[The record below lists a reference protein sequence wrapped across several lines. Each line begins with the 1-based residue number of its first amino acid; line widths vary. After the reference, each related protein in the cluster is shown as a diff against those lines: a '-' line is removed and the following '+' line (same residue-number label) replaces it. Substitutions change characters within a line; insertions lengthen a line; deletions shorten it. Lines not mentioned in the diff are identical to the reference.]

1 MADGSGRV
9 RLSDY
14 RPPDFLTEEVS
25 FLFDLDASRTRI
37 TCRQRF
43 RRRPGVRKGCALD
56 LDGRDFEVVSIRL
69 DGEEVAPSAVERTEA
84 GIRLYPVSDV
94 VDLEVVSLVSP
105 RKNTASIG
113 LFMEGEAILS
123 HMEADG
129 MRRLTFFQ
137 DRPDVLACYSVR
149 LEGARSQFPVLLSN
163 GICVETGDVGA
174 GRHYA
179 LWRDETPKPCYI
191 FAIAAGDWA
200 STSARHVF
208 SSGYATD
215 IVVYAGRAN
224 IGRCDFLLGALSR
237 AMAWDEDVYG
247 RVCDTPV
254 FNVVVPERHAIAQE
268 NKGLMY
274 LEATYAFADAETST
288 DEDFDLVERIAGH
301 EYFHNWTGN
310 RVTVRDW
317 FQLSLKEG
325 LTRFRDQQ
333 FSAAMSAPDVKRI
346 TTVRNLRTNQFPED
360 SGPAAHPVQPR
371 AYNSVSNLYTATVYD
386 KGAELVRM
394 LHALL
399 GGEAFR
405 RGMDLYF
412 DRHDGQAV
420 TIGDLLSALS
430 VASGVDLSQFL
441 RWYERPG
448 QPRLR
453 VRTAHD
459 PRTRVFRVS
468 VRQEGSDEQPLHIPL
483 RVGLLRLD
491 GTEVRARARGQAR
504 EGLLE
509 LRNFE
514 ETFEFEGVDERPV
527 LSCNR
532 GFSAPVGVDFDRSE
546 ADLLLLFAHDPD
558 GFSRWDA
565 GQELMGE
572 AVRKFAAARREANAS
587 PGFENLISAMGRILT
602 DTRTDRSLR
611 AELLG
616 FPHVGLIGDPC
627 PEIDIDGLAVGS
639 EALRRAFAARYRDD
653 LLSVFHDC
661 DPESRVDMTPDARG
675 ARRLRATCL
684 DYLLELDE
692 APLRRIACQE
702 ALHAPGMTARSAAL
716 YSLCNTT
723 SPECDEALEGF
734 KARWKGVDSVMRIWF
749 RAQAL
754 SRQPGA
760 AGRVAKLAATDDFS
774 MANAPLAMALFG
786 GFFRQNRIGF
796 HEADGSGYRLLRETV
811 LALDRVRPQGVRW
824 LMPQI
829 MNWRR
834 FDAGRRTLMTA
845 ELEIIALF
853 PDLSP
858 ALRDV
863 VSRALAPGAS
873 T

>member
-25 FLFDLDASRTRI
+25 LRFDLDASLTRI
-37 TCRQRF
+37 TCQQRF
-43 RRRPGVRKGCALD
+43 RRRPGVRQ
-56 LDGRDFEVVSIRL
+56 GRPLELCGREFEIVSIRL
-69 DGEEVAPSAVERTEA
+69 DGVELAPSSVEKTEE
-84 GIRLYPVSDV
+84 GVRLYPQGDV

-137 DRPDVLACYSVR
+137 DRPDVLSRYTVR
-149 LEGARSQFPVLLSN
+149 LEGARAQFPVLLSN

-191 FAIAAGDWA
+191 FAIAAGDWE
-200 STSARHVF
+200 STRTRHVF
-208 SSGYATD
+208 SSGIECE
-215 IVVYAGRAN
+215 IVVYARREN
-224 IGRCDFLLGALSR
+224 IVRCQFLLGALSR
-237 AMAWDEDVYG
+237 AMAWDEEVYG
-247 RVCDTPV
+247 RVCDLPV
-254 FNVVVPERHAIAQE
+254 FNVIVPERHAIAQE

-333 FSAAMSAPDVKRI
+333 FSADMSAPEVKRI

-360 SGPAAHPVQPR
+360 VGPTAHPVQPR
-371 AYNSVSNLYTATVYD
+371 SYNAVSNLYTATVYD

-394 LHALL
+394 LHTLL
-399 GGEAFR
+399 GERAFR

-412 DRHDGQAV
+412 ARHDGQAV

-430 VASGVDLSQFL
+430 DGSGVDLSQFV
-441 RWYERPG
+441 RWYDRAG

-453 VRTAHD
+453 IGTIHD
-459 PRTRVFRVS
+459 PERRVFRVT
-468 VRQEGSDEQPLHIPL
+468 VRQDSPEHQPLHIPL
-483 RVGLLRLD
+483 RFGLLRSD
-491 GTEVRARARGQAR
+491 GTEVTARSSGATRD
-504 EGLLE
+504 GLLE
-509 LRNFE
+509 IRSHE
-514 ETFEFEGVDERPV
+514 ETFEFEGVDHRPV

-532 GFSAPVGVDFDRSE
+532 GFSAPVSLEVERSE
-546 ADLLLLFAHDPD
+546 NDLLLLFAHDSD

-565 GQELMGE
+565 GQELMGA
-572 AVRKFAAARREANAS
+572 AVRGFAAARREGQAS
-587 PGFENLISAMGRILT
+587 PSFETLIDAMGRVLT
-602 DTRTDRSLR
+602 DERAERSLR
-611 AELLG
+611 AELLS
-616 FPHVGLIGDPC
+616 FPHIGLISDPC
-627 PEIDIDGLAVGS
+627 PEVDIDGLAEGS
-639 EALRRAFAARYRDD
+639 TVLRRAFALRHRDE
-653 LLSVFHDC
+653 LLSVFHAC
-661 DPESRVDMTPDARG
+661 DPEGRVDLTPEARG
-675 ARRLRATCL
+675 ARRLRAMCL
-684 DYLLELDE
+684 DYLLELDD
-692 APLRRIACQE
+692 ASIRQIACEE
-702 ALHAPGMTARSAAL
+702 ALCAPGMTARSAAL

-723 SPECDEALEGF
+723 SEECDEALEGF

-760 AGRVAKLAATDDFS
+760 ADRVARLASSDSFN

-796 HEADGSGYRLLRETV
+796 HEADGSGYKLLRETV
-811 LALDRVRPQGVRW
+811 LTLDRVRPQGVRW

-829 MNWRR
+829 TNWRR
-834 FDAGRRTLMTA
+834 FDVGRRALMRA
-845 ELEIIALF
+845 ELEAIASV

-863 VSRALAPGAS
+863 VSRSLGAGELS
-873 T
+873 